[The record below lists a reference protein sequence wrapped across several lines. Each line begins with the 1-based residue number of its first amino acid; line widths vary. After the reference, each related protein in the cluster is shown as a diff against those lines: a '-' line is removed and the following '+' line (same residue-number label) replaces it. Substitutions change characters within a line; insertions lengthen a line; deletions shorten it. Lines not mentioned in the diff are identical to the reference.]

1 MKVLTESELS
11 TLSRQERYDYY
22 DKIRMYEW
30 SLKTWSEKK
39 QEIFSNYHY
48 VVNRRGIE
56 SITLEEE
63 IQFFKNNNP
72 ITSVGECQ
80 QKNKSENFTFF
91 WETSSPFS
99 QWHKSKF
106 KSTTCLIEGINKIK
120 KKDILKGEF
129 PLEEQEYSS
138 VEQFMMFHKAIIF
151 LDIES
156 AKKIMGVDNVRKI
169 KELGREVQN
178 FDETIWKYYRSK
190 IVFEG
195 NKAKFT
201 QNQSLKEKL
210 FLTKETTLVEASPYD
225 NIWGIGLSVD
235 NPKAKLRDTW
245 EGLNL
250 LGEILTKVRVELMGE
265 Y

>member
-1 MKVLTESELS
+1 MKILTESELS

-22 DKIRMYEW
+22 DKVRMHKW
-30 SLKTWSEKK
+30 FLKTWEEKR

-48 VVNRRGIE
+48 VINRRGIE
-56 SITLEEE
+56 SVTLEEE
-63 IQFFKNNNP
+63 IQFIKNINS
-72 ITSVGECQ
+72 TTVLGRHQ
-80 QKNKSENFTFF
+80 QEFQNEKFTFF

-106 KSTTCLIEGINKIK
+106 RATTCLIEGVNKIK
-120 KKDILKGEF
+120 KKDILKDVF

-156 AKKIMGVDNVRKI
+156 AKKIMDIDNVRVI
-169 KELGREVQN
+169 KEIGKGVLN

-190 IVFEG
+190 VVFEG
-195 NKAKFT
+195 NKAKFM
-201 QNQSLKEKL
+201 QNPNLKEKL

-225 NIWGIGLSVD
+225 SVWGIGLSAD
-235 NPKAKLRDTW
+235 NPKAKSRDTW
-245 EGLNL
+245 RGLNL
-250 LGEILTKVRVELMGE
+250 LGEILTKIRVELMGD